1 MPSSPAVGAPSCPTG
16 SAGGSCTATGPTTD
30 PMPRD
35 GMRAPPSLPGRRHED
50 TASGWPDSS
59 MIRGSVF
66 CLVVLLAGAG
76 AAVAQDGEDLEAL
89 SRDPGQRV
97 TAPNYAGTRFGEL
110 DQSNVGYVDPLQLAW
125 SFSVGANRP
134 GSGAADRR

>member
-1 MPSSPAVGAPSCPTG
+1 
-16 SAGGSCTATGPTTD
+16 
-30 PMPRD
+30 
-35 GMRAPPSLPGRRHED
+35 
-50 TASGWPDSS
+50 
-59 MIRGSVF
+59 
-66 CLVVLLAGAG
+66 
-76 AAVAQDGEDLEAL
+76 VAQDGEDLEAL